1 MAHPS
6 DKSNVNGSTC
16 MAWTCVC
23 VRGLEDEPVI
33 TIGGV
38 PKILEPFVANLR
50 FWFGKP
56 AYAHFCPM
64 LIAFAVSFGRRNV
77 SSLYACMQSK
87 THRQKLNDFMV
98 ESRWADAEV
107 LQDAA
112 RFTLMQMKPQ
122 KGERLDILID
132 GSGKRKRGKR
142 MDALGFIREAG
153 TPGFIPGHKY
163 LIVLLRFRGVI
174 LPWAIDL
181 YIPRKFFR
189 TQAGRDLAERTGRR
203 FRTLNEMTAQILA
216 DMPADWAEQFRTYV
230 LIDSGFC
237 NETVCSAVREKGF
250 HFICA
255 AQSSRN
261 FLMDRARRGPRKVR
275 LLTHAP
281 GVLRFAGRD
290 VELPPR
296 RAGGAKRRF
305 RLASQ
310 TGTMKGI
317 GRVQCVFSRRKSDG
331 SVLTLVTSDLGLCA
345 EEVAT
350 GYGWR
355 WEIEV
360 TIKALK
366 QHLGMGEYQHRWFE
380 GALHH
385 LHLSCLA
392 HLTLTFVEL
401 NRLGKKAQRANAVL
415 QLPSTRE
422 LQNRLRA
429 IVWHDTLAQLRR
441 PSCREEIIRHLERS
455 LRLDEGVLDE
465 AA

>member
-1 MAHPS
+1 
-6 DKSNVNGSTC
+6 
-16 MAWTCVC
+16 MAWTFSG
-23 VRGLEDEPVI
+23 VRGLEGEPVI
-33 TIGGV
+33 TIGSI
-38 PKILEPFVANLR
+38 PEILEPFVANLR
-50 FWFGKP
+50 FWFSKP

-87 THRQKLNDFMV
+87 TRRQKLNDFMV
-98 ESRWADAEV
+98 ESRWADAQV

-112 RFTLMQMKPQ
+112 RFTLMQMNPR

-132 GSGKRKRGKR
+132 GSGKRKRGQH

-163 LIVLLRFRGVI
+163 LIVILRFRGVI
-174 LPWAIDL
+174 IPWAVDL
-181 YIPRKFFR
+181 YIPAKFFR
-189 TQAGRDLAERTGRR
+189 TPEGKDLAQRTGRR
-203 FRTLNEMTAQILA
+203 FRTLNEMTADILA
-216 DMPADWAEQFRTYV
+216 AMPVDWAKEFRVYV
-230 LIDSGFC
+230 LMDSGFC
-237 NETVCSAVREKGF
+237 NPTACSAVRAKGF

-261 FLMDRARRGPRKVR
+261 FWVDRTSRKPKKVR
-275 LLTHAP
+275 LSTHAP
-281 GVLRFAGRD
+281 GVIAHQGRD
-290 VELPPR
+290 VELEPKR
-296 RAGGAKRRF
+296 RGGATRRF
-305 RLASQ
+305 RLATQ

-317 GRVQCVFSRRKSDG
+317 GRVQSVFSKRKSDG

-455 LRLDEGVLDE
+455 LRLDKGVFDE